1 MITIFKG
8 PGKEGFGKRSLRL
21 SIRTAWGRLSDIDTI
36 ACQGFYSGSEQVV
49 NFFFLFF
56 RDLFRPKIDLLNARS
71 RVKNKLYPLRLYKF
85 VSALPKVAQIIA
97 QIKGYILEG
106 LSR

>member
-1 MITIFKG
+1 MTSTLTHIKVSIQG
-8 PGKEGFGKRSLRL
+8 AGSKR
-21 SIRTAWGRLSDIDTI
+21 
-36 ACQGFYSGSEQVV
+36 
-49 NFFFLFF
+49 FLFF
-56 RDLFRPKIDLLNARS
+56 RDLFRQKIDLLNARS

-85 VSALPKVAQIIA
+85 ISALLKVAQIIA